1 MRAGPPRA
9 VPRLDAVSFQRGIDG
24 PDPVGGESPF
34 GRRATAR
41 EEIRRPS
48 RSTRVA
54 TGTLACPR
62 CDAPVALAGPVAPA
76 APLLCPFCAY
86 DGAVRDFLSLAPPSR
101 PARVAVRLVARRR
114 LPGQS

>member
-1 MRAGPPRA
+1 
-9 VPRLDAVSFQRGIDG
+9 VSFGRGIDG
-24 PDPVGGESPF
+24 PDPAGGEGLF
-34 GRRATAR
+34 GGRATPR

-48 RSTRVA
+48 AATRVA

-76 APLLCPFCAY
+76 DPLLCPFCAH

-114 LPGQS
+114 FRS

>member
-1 MRAGPPRA
+1 VSFGRGIAGP
-9 VPRLDAVSFQRGIDG
+9 DASGEGLF
-24 PDPVGGESPF
+24 GG
-34 GRRATAR
+34 GRATPR

-48 RSTRVA
+48 PSTRVA

-62 CDAPVALAGPVAPA
+62 CDAPVALPRPVAPA
-76 APLLCPFCAY
+76 DPLLCPFCAH

-114 LPGQS
+114 FR

>member
-24 PDPVGGESPF
+24 PDPVGGEGPF
-34 GRRATAR
+34 GGRAAPR

-48 RSTRVA
+48 PSTRVA

-76 APLLCPFCAY
+76 DPLHCPFCAHA
-86 DGAVRDFLSLAPPSR
+86 GAVRDFLSLAPPSR

-114 LPGQS
+114 FP